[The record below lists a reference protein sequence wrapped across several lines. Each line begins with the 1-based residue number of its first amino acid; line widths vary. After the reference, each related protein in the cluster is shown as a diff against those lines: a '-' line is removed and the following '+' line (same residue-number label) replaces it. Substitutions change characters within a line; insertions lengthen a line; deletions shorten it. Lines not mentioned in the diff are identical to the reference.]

1 MDSKLLYWCAVAVF
15 AALCLGASAL
25 SIPSQGAHDIDERS
39 YPDGAELD
47 QKERATWLET
57 RDIEEEFKELVYL
70 SMVQLI
76 SEGRFEDITG
86 VEQSNKVD
94 KRGRWQGFC
103 FRRTRSGR
111 FLPYI
116 CWKGGDQGK
125 GTRK

>member
-1 MDSKLLYWCAVAVF
+1 MDCKLLYWCAVAVF

-25 SIPSQGAHDIDERS
+25 SIPQGGAHDLDERS
-39 YPDGAELD
+39 YNQPELD

-70 SMVQLI
+70 SMIELI
-76 SEGRFEDITG
+76 NEGKFEDIAG
-86 VEQSNKVD
+86 LEQKNRVD

-116 CWKGGDQGK
+116 CWKGGDA
-125 GTRK
+125 RK

>member
-25 SIPSQGAHDIDERS
+25 SIPSQGTHEIDGRS
-39 YPDGAELD
+39 YKEMGKD
-47 QKERATWLET
+47 QDERATWLET

-70 SMVQLI
+70 SMVELI
-76 SEGRFEDITG
+76 KEGRFEDITG
-86 VEQSNKVD
+86 LEQKMSAD

-116 CWKGGDQGK
+116 CWKGGEEKAGGSK
-125 GTRK
+125 